1 MKMIGKLLI
10 VDDQAIFRQGIA
22 KMIGE
27 HELGWQVAGEA
38 ENGREAVE
46 QIAALQPHLI
56 LTDIRMPHMDGLEL
70 AEYVHRHHK
79 ETAVIILTGYEDF
92 KYAQAALK
100 FGAIDFLLKPCNE
113 QTLIEVLGRA
123 YEHFR
128 EGMLRAQRQAA
139 DRRALEEH
147 VVRSLLL
154 GLPCDDRLAQRA
166 GAAYA
171 GKELVLLRVESYFPP
186 GKAYRRADLGLLQF
200 ALFNMIT
207 ELAECPPYHGR
218 LVSVRHDRFALF
230 TELVEEEPA
239 RGLEQRIAEACRTY
253 LGLAVT
259 AHRCGPAGEPEGWSG
274 LYRGAEEQRA
284 VPAAEPPAPRLPAA
298 NVTRIREMQTE
309 LETRL
314 VLGQMAQVKEQ
325 IEAMLGR
332 LPSMPPEDARIETL
346 SFVMALGRTVSRL
359 FGGEEARFDV
369 AVPIESLPALADT
382 GAIVAFAQERAER
395 FLAQFAAW
403 QEDKNRNLVTKTMA
417 YVEEHYMESC
427 SLAEVAEK
435 LHMSGTYFSKVF
447 KRETGDTFT
456 NYVTKVRM
464 EKAKLLL
471 SNTDMKIF
479 EVAAAVGY
487 DDPNYFTNV
496 FRTTQKIS
504 PTEFRKRH
512 R

>member
-1 MKMIGKLLI
+1 MIGRLLI

-46 QIAALQPHLI
+46 LIASLQPHLI

-70 AEYVHRHHK
+70 AGHVHKHHP
-79 ETAVIILTGYEDF
+79 ETAIIILTGYEDF

-113 QTLIEVLGRA
+113 QTLIEVLSRA
-123 YEHFR
+123 YDHFR
-128 EGMLRAQRQAA
+128 ERMLRVQRQAA

-154 GLPCDDRLAQRA
+154 GLPCDDRLARRV
-166 GAAYA
+166 GEAYA
-171 GKELVLLRVESYFPP
+171 EKELRLLRVETYFPP
-186 GKAYRRADLGLLQF
+186 GKAYRRTDLGLLQF

-230 TELVEEEPA
+230 TEAVEEGEA
-239 RGLEQRIAEACRTY
+239 RRLEERIAEAAAMY
-253 LGLAVT
+253 LGLGVT
-259 AHRCGPAGEPEGWSG
+259 PQRCGLAGGPERWST
-274 LYRGAEEQRA
+274 LYRGAEELHRPA
-284 VPAAEPPAPRLPAA
+284 AAAEPPAPRLPAA

-325 IEAMLGR
+325 IETMLGR
-332 LPSMPPEDARIETL
+332 LPSMEPEDARIETL

-382 GAIVAFAQERAER
+382 EAIVGFAKERAQR
-395 FLAQFAAW
+395 FLAQFTAW

-496 FRTTQKIS
+496 FRTTQKVS
-504 PTEFRKRH
+504 PTEFRKKR